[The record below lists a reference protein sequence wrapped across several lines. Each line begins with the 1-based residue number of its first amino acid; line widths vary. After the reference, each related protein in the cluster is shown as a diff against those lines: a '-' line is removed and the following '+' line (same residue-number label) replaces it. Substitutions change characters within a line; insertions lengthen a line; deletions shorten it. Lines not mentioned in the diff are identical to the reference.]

1 MHADIY
7 KRLVHAKLILDRA
20 GSMLSR
26 STDLDISV
34 ALLLAHDAIELL
46 MLAVLDHVGAPSKK
60 KREFLSF
67 WQDMKQIGKQEPP
80 DYGAMESLNRLRVG
94 LKHSGI
100 IPNPK
105 VVSELFARAKGFFEN
120 VLRLY
125 CSLEYTSLS
134 LLERIPDEDVRA
146 LIVKARAEF
155 ANGSKNEA
163 MCAFAAALAKIERPR
178 GRYIPRLVAPE
189 TPDVPRELRGMG
201 FVNYF
206 KSLHAFLHASAALL
220 NAQTFGFDS
229 QQFRS
234 FRRIFPLA
242 LQSFSG
248 EFQFHLWTSYEE
260 LDKDAFE
267 KIDDYL
273 IGYAIKVFD
282 ASQKESTAF
291 RHPNLDSLVRD
302 LP

>member
-34 ALLLAHDAIELL
+34 ALLLTHDAVELM
-46 MLAVLDHVGAPSKK
+46 MLAVLDHVGAPSNK
-60 KREFLSF
+60 KREFLAF

-80 DYGAMESLNRLRVG
+80 DYVAMESLNRLRVG

-105 VVSELFARAKGFFEN
+105 VVSELFPRAKGFFEN

-125 CSLEYTSLS
+125 CSLEYASLS
-134 LLERIPDEDVRA
+134 LLERIPDEDVKGF
-146 LIVKARAEF
+146 IVKGRAEF
-155 ANGSKNEA
+155 ANGAKNEA

-189 TPDVPRELRGMG
+189 APDVPRELREMG
-201 FVNYF
+201 FANYF
-206 KSLHAFLHASAALL
+206 KSLHAFLHSSAAVL

-229 QQFRS
+229 QQYRS
-234 FRRIFPLA
+234 FRRMLPTA
-242 LQSFSG
+242 MQSFSG
-248 EFQFHLWTSYEE
+248 EFQFQLWTTYEK
-260 LDKDAFE
+260 LDEDAFE
-267 KIDDYL
+267 KIDDFL
-273 IGYAIKVFD
+273 VDYAVKVFD
-282 ASQKESTAF
+282 ASQKESTASDI
-291 RHPNLDSLVRD
+291 PA
-302 LP
+302 